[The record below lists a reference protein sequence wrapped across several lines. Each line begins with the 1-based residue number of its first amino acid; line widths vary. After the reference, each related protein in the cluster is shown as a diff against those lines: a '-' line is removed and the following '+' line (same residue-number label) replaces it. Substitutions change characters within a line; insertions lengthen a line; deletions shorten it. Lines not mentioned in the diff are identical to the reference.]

1 MLRDAR
7 VSAAVT
13 CDGCR
18 RELELKV
25 INDYGYDA
33 RYCPGCLDIY
43 TAWAVA
49 MKAEEAR
56 LQRSLDLLMKDTR
69 ASLPLH
75 FAPIDLPP
83 RQGLD
88 GMRLA

>member
-1 MLRDAR
+1 MF
-7 VSAAVT
+7 

-33 RYCPGCLDIY
+33 RYCPGCMDIY
-43 TAWAVA
+43 VAWAAA
-49 MKAEEAR
+49 MKAEESR
-56 LQRSLDLLMKDTR
+56 LQKSLDLLMLETR
-69 ASLPLH
+69 KSLPLA
-75 FAPIDLPP
+75 FCPIDLPP
-83 RQGLD
+83 RQQGLD